1 MSFGF
6 SASYVALWMIV
17 IFQGLLVLAL
27 LRQISELGKLV
38 REGNLPGE
46 EQLPAGSRT
55 PQFRGL
61 AEGTGRQVDNGI
73 FDQRGGVILF
83 LASDCSLCK
92 GLAHSLRSEVE
103 GLPPLVAFCIGR
115 DRACARFVQ
124 RLGPE
129 VPLLLRAAA
138 DVALLYRVSSFPTG
152 VVVDGEQ
159 RIRGYGHPK
168 DGQDL
173 KQLFAR
179 HLSHIGFE
187 EELAAAPANMGERQ

>member
-1 MSFGF
+1 VSFSF
-6 SASYVALWMIV
+6 SASYIALWVIV

-38 REGNLPGE
+38 REGNSPGE

-55 PQFRGL
+55 PQFSGL
-61 AEGTGRQVDNGI
+61 AEGTGQHVDNRI
-73 FDQRGGVILF
+73 FDHRGGVILF

-92 GLAHSLRSEVE
+92 GLANSLRSEVE
-103 GLPPLVAFCIGR
+103 GLPQLVAFCIGR
-115 DRACARFVQ
+115 ERACARFIQ
-124 RLGPE
+124 RLAPE
-129 VPLLLRAAA
+129 VPLLLRPAP
-138 DVALLYRVSSFPTG
+138 DVALLYRVSRFPTA

-159 RIRGYGHPK
+159 KIRGYVHPK
-168 DGQDL
+168 DAQDL

-179 HLSHIGFE
+179 HLSRTGLE